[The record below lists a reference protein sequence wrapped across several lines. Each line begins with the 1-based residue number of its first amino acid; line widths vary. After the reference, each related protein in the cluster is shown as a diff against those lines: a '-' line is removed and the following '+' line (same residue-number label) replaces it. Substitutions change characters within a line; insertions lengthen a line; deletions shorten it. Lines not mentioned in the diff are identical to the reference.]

1 VLFPTIRFAMFFA
14 VVFPVSWALVPSSQR
29 WKWFMLG
36 ASWFFYGSWDWRF
49 IALIALSTGGNQAFA
64 HLVHRAPDGAA
75 RRWAVRVAVAA
86 NLAVLG
92 YFKYTGFLSDSG
104 SSVLRGF
111 GFDVTPPD
119 VRIVLPVGISF
130 ITFQALSYVIDVGR
144 KKLAPASLLDFGVY
158 LAFFPHVVAGPIV
171 RASEFLPQ
179 LRVRPDPR
187 KVDVGPAFWLIAAG
201 LFKKVVVASF
211 LADRIV
217 DPLFSSP
224 AQHGGLEALVGIYA
238 YAIQIF
244 ADFSGYTD
252 MAIGLAALL
261 GFRFPQNFNSPYV
274 ATSVQDFWRR
284 WHMTLSRWLR
294 DYVYIPLGGSR
305 KGRRRTYINVF
316 LTMLLGGLWHGAAW
330 TFVVWGA
337 LHGAWQVLERFWR
350 ERSPAAVP
358 GASRSTGPL
367 GPDAPRSA
375 GPLGPLTPWV
385 GRLVTFNVVC
395 LGWVFFRAD
404 SFRTAGEVLS
414 RLFQP
419 SATPLDMVVPLVVG
433 LMLAAQFVPPDL
445 MGRARG
451 GLAQVHPAVLGLG
464 LAMAVV
470 VVDVLGPEGVAPF
483 IYFKF

>member
-1 VLFPTIRFAMFFA
+1 MLFPTIRFAAFFA
-14 VVFPVSWALVPSSQR
+14 LVFPLSWALVPSSHR

-64 HLVHRAPDGAA
+64 HLVHRAPEGSP
-75 RRWAVRVAVAA
+75 RRWAVRAAVVT

-104 SSVLRGF
+104 VSILRAF
-111 GFDVTPPD
+111 GFDIAPVD

-144 KKLAPASLLDFGVY
+144 GKLAPASALDFGVY

-179 LRVRPDPR
+179 LRERPDPR
-187 KVDVGPAFWLIAAG
+187 KVDVGPAFWLIAVG

-217 DPLFSSP
+217 DPLFASP
-224 AQHGGLEALVGIYA
+224 EQHGGLEALVGIYA
-238 YAIQIF
+238 YAVQIY

-261 GFRFPQNFNSPYV
+261 GFRFPQNFDSPYT

-305 KGRRRTYINVF
+305 KGRRRTYISIF

-337 LHGAWQVLERFWR
+337 LHGGWQILERWWR
-350 ERSPAAVP
+350 ERSPAGEDRQP
-358 GASRSTGPL
+358 GPL
-367 GPDAPRSA
+367 S
-375 GPLGPLTPWV
+375 PWV
-385 GRLVTFNVVC
+385 GRLVTFHVVC
-395 LGWVFFRAD
+395 LGWVFFRSD
-404 SFRTAGEVLS
+404 SFRTAGLVLS
-414 RLFQP
+414 RLVQP
-419 SATPLDMVVPLVVG
+419 SPTPLNMVVLLVVA
-433 LMLAAQFVPPDL
+433 LMLAAQFVPGDVV
-445 MGRARG
+445 GRARRS
-451 GLAQVHPAVLGLG
+451 LAEVHPAVLGLG
-464 LAMAVV
+464 LAMVVV

-483 IYFKF
+483 IYFQF

>member
-1 VLFPTIRFAMFFA
+1 VLFPTIRFAVFFA
-14 VVFPVSWALVPSSQR
+14 LVFPVSWALVPSSQR

-64 HLVHRAPDGAA
+64 QLVHRTPEGPA
-75 RRWAVRVAVAA
+75 RRWAVRGAVAA
-86 NLAVLG
+86 NLAALG
-92 YFKYTGFLSDSG
+92 YFKYTGFLTDSG
-104 SSVLRGF
+104 SSILRAF
-111 GFDVTPPD
+111 GFDVAPPD

-144 KKLAPASLLDFGVY
+144 GKLAPTSTLDFGVY

-179 LRVRPDPR
+179 LEHRPDPR
-187 KVDVGPAFWLIAAG
+187 KVDIGPAFWLIGAG

-217 DPLFSSP
+217 DPLFASP
-224 AQHGGLEALVGIYA
+224 EQHGGLEALVGIYA

-252 MAIGLAALL
+252 MAIGLALLL

-274 ATSVQDFWRR
+274 ATSLQDFWRR

-294 DYVYIPLGGSR
+294 DYVYIPLGGGR
-305 KGRRRTYINVF
+305 KGRRRTHINVL

-330 TFVVWGA
+330 TFVIWGA
-337 LHGAWQVLERFWR
+337 LHGAWLAVERFWR
-350 ERSPAAVP
+350 ERRADDAAHEPSPVAA
-358 GASRSTGPL
+358 
-367 GPDAPRSA
+367 
-375 GPLGPLTPWV
+375 WV
-385 GRLVTFNVVC
+385 GWLVTFHVVC
-395 LGWVFFRAD
+395 LGWVFFRAE
-404 SFRTAGEVLS
+404 SFGRAVDVLG
-414 RLFQP
+414 RLLQP
-419 SATPLDMVVPLVVG
+419 SPSPLNAMVPVVVA
-433 LMLAAQFVPPDL
+433 LMLAAQFVPTDL
-445 MGRARG
+445 VGRARG
-451 GLAQVHPAVLGLG
+451 TLAQVHPALLGLG
-464 LAMAVV
+464 LAAAIV

-483 IYFKF
+483 IYFQF

>member
-1 VLFPTIRFAMFFA
+1 MLFPTIRFAAFFA
-14 VVFPVSWALVPSSQR
+14 VVFPISWALVPSTSR
-29 WKWFMLG
+29 WTWFMLG

-64 HLVHRAPDGAA
+64 QLVHRTPEGPA
-75 RRWAVRVAVAA
+75 RRWAVRAAVVT

-104 SSVLRGF
+104 SSILRAF
-111 GFDVTPPD
+111 GFDIAPVD

-144 KKLAPASLLDFGVY
+144 GKLAPTSTLDFGVY

-179 LRVRPDPR
+179 LDEKPDPR
-187 KVDVGPAFWLIAAG
+187 KVDVGPAFWLIAVG

-224 AQHGGLEALVGIYA
+224 EQHGGLEALVGIYA
-238 YAIQIF
+238 YAIQIY

-261 GFRFPQNFNSPYV
+261 GFRFPQNFDSPYT

-305 KGRRRTYINVF
+305 KGRRRTYISIF

-337 LHGAWQVLERFWR
+337 LHGGWQMLERFLR
-350 ERSPAAVP
+350 ERS
-358 GASRSTGPL
+358 ASGTHRAPGPL
-367 GPDAPRSA
+367 N
-375 GPLGPLTPWV
+375 PWV
-385 GRLVTFNVVC
+385 GRLVTFHVVC

-404 SFRTAGEVLS
+404 SFRTAGLVLS

-419 SATPLDMVVPLVVG
+419 SPTPLNMVVPLVVA
-433 LMLAAQFVPPDL
+433 LMLAAQFVPGDL
-445 MGRARG
+445 VGRARSS
-451 GLAQVHPAVLGLG
+451 LAEVHPAVLGLG
-464 LAMAVV
+464 LALVVV

-483 IYFKF
+483 IYFQF

>member
-1 VLFPTIRFAMFFA
+1 VLFPTIRFAAFFA
-14 VVFPVSWALVPSSQR
+14 LVFPLSWVLVPSSTR
-29 WKWFMLG
+29 WKWFMLA
-36 ASWFFYGSWDWRF
+36 ASWFFYGSWNWRF
-49 IALIALSTGGNQAFA
+49 VALIALSTGGNQAFA
-64 HLVHRAPDGAA
+64 RLVHRTAEGPG
-75 RRWAVRVAVAA
+75 RRWAVRAAVAA
-86 NLAVLG
+86 NLGALG
-92 YFKYTGFLSDSG
+92 YFKYTGFLTDSG
-104 SSVLRGF
+104 TSLLRAF

-119 VRIVLPVGISF
+119 LRIVLPIGISF

-144 KKLAPASLLDFGVY
+144 GKLAPASLLDFGVY
-158 LAFFPHVVAGPIV
+158 LSFFPHVVAGPIV

-179 LRVRPDPR
+179 LRERPDPR

-201 LFKKVVVASF
+201 LFKKVVIASF

-224 AQHGGLEALVGIYA
+224 EQHGGLEALVGIYA

-261 GFRFPQNFNSPYV
+261 GFRFPQNFNSPYI

-330 TFVVWGA
+330 TFVAWGA
-337 LHGAWQVLERFWR
+337 LHGGWQMLERVWR
-350 ERSPAAVP
+350 ERRPAGE
-358 GASRSTGPL
+358 GAPNPL
-367 GPDAPRSA
+367 
-375 GPLGPLTPWV
+375 LPWA
-385 GRLVTFNVVC
+385 GRLLTFHVVC

-404 SFRTAGEVLS
+404 SFHTAGLVLS
-414 RLFQP
+414 RLLQP
-419 SATPLDMVVPLVVG
+419 SASPLDRVVPLVIA
-433 LMLAAQFVPPDL
+433 LMLASQLVPQDL
-445 MGRARG
+445 VGRARG
-451 GLAQVHPAVLGLG
+451 ALAQVHPAVLGLG
-464 LAMAVV
+464 LAMAIV

-483 IYFKF
+483 IYFQF

>member
-1 VLFPTIRFAMFFA
+1 VLFPTIRFAAFFA
-14 VVFPVSWALVPSSQR
+14 VVFPLSWVLVPSSTR

-36 ASWFFYGSWDWRF
+36 ASWFFYGAWDWRF
-49 IALIALSTGGNQAFA
+49 VALIALSTGGNQGFA
-64 HLVHRAPDGAA
+64 HLVHRSPEGI
-75 RRWAVRVAVAA
+75 RRWAVRAAVAA
-86 NLAVLG
+86 NLGALG

-104 SSVLRGF
+104 TSVLRGF

-119 VRIVLPVGISF
+119 VRVVLPIGISF
-130 ITFQALSYVIDVGR
+130 VTFQALSYVIDIGR
-144 KKLAPASLLDFGVY
+144 GELAPTSLLDFGVY
-158 LAFFPHVVAGPIV
+158 LSFFPHVVAGPIV

-179 LRVRPDPR
+179 LREQPDPR

-224 AQHGGLEALVGIYA
+224 EQHGGLEALVGIYA

-261 GFRFPQNFNSPYV
+261 GFRFPRNFNSPYT

-305 KGRRRTYINVF
+305 KGRRRTYVNIF

-337 LHGAWQVLERFWR
+337 LHGGWQLLERAWR
-350 ERSPAAVP
+350 ERSPV
-358 GASRSTGPL
+358 GAEPRPPNSRASSPKG
-367 GPDAPRSA
+367 G
-375 GPLGPLTPWV
+375 LGPLAPWV
-385 GRLVTFNVVC
+385 GRLVTFHVVC
-395 LGWVFFRAD
+395 FGWVFFRAD
-404 SFRTAGEVLS
+404 SFRSAGHVLG

-419 SATPLDMVVPLVVG
+419 SASPLDRVVPLVVG
-433 LMLAAQFVPPDL
+433 LMLVAQFVPVDL
-445 MGRARG
+445 VDRGRRSLAR
-451 GLAQVHPAVLGLG
+451 AHPAVLGLG
-464 LAMAVV
+464 LALGIVV
-470 VVDVLGPEGVAPF
+470 TDVLGPEGVPPF
-483 IYFKF
+483 IYFQF

>member
-1 VLFPTIRFAMFFA
+1 MLFPTIRFAAFFA
-14 VVFPVSWALVPSSQR
+14 LVFPLSWVLVPSSHR

-64 HLVHRAPDGAA
+64 HLVHRTPEGPG
-75 RRWAVRVAVAA
+75 RRWAVRGAVAA
-86 NLAVLG
+86 NLAALG
-92 YFKYTGFLSDSG
+92 YFKYTGFLTDSG
-104 SSVLRGF
+104 SSVLRAF
-111 GFDVTPPD
+111 GFDVRPPD
-119 VRIVLPVGISF
+119 LRIVLPIGISF

-144 KKLAPASLLDFGVY
+144 GKLAPTSLLDFGVY

-179 LRVRPDPR
+179 LRERPDPR
-187 KVDVGPAFWLIAAG
+187 KVDVGPAFWLIAVG
-201 LFKKVVVASF
+201 LFKKVVVASY

-217 DPLFSSP
+217 DPLFSNP
-224 AQHGGLEALVGIYA
+224 QQHGGVEALVGIYA
-238 YAIQIF
+238 YAIQIY

-305 KGRRRTYINVF
+305 KGRRRTFINIF

-330 TFVVWGA
+330 TFVAWGA
-337 LHGAWQVLERFWR
+337 LHGGWQVLERLWR
-350 ERSPAAVP
+350 ERVSGGEHREPSAV
-358 GASRSTGPL
+358 GT
-367 GPDAPRSA
+367 
-375 GPLGPLTPWV
+375 WV
-385 GRLVTFNVVC
+385 GRLVTFHVVC

-404 SFRTAGEVLS
+404 SFGTAGDVLS
-414 RLFQP
+414 QLLQP
-419 SATPLDMVVPLVVG
+419 SPTPLNLVVLLVVG
-433 LMLAAQFVPPDL
+433 LMLLSQLVPSD
-445 MGRARG
+445 MVDRARSS
-451 GLAQVHPAVLGLG
+451 LAEVHPAVLGLG
-464 LAMAVV
+464 LASALV

-483 IYFKF
+483 IYFQF

>member
-1 VLFPTIRFAMFFA
+1 MGAAAAACECGVTVLFPTIRFAAFFA
-14 VVFPVSWALVPSSQR
+14 LVFPLSWLLVPSSQR

-36 ASWFFYGSWDWRF
+36 ASWFFYGAWDWRF

-64 HLVHRAPDGAA
+64 HLVHRAPEGTP
-75 RRWAVRVAVAA
+75 RKWAVRAAVAA
-86 NLAVLG
+86 NLTVLG
-92 YFKYTGFLSDSG
+92 YFKYTGFLTDSG
-104 SSVLRGF
+104 SSVLRAL

-119 VRIVLPVGISF
+119 VRIVLPIGISF

-144 KKLAPASLLDFGVY
+144 GELEPVSLLDFAVY
-158 LAFFPHVVAGPIV
+158 LSFFPHVVAGPIV

-179 LRVRPDPR
+179 LRERPDPR

-224 AQHGGLEALVGIYA
+224 EQHGGLEALVGIYA

-261 GFRFPQNFNSPYV
+261 GFRFPQNFNSPYT

-305 KGRRRTYINVF
+305 KGRRRTYINIF

-330 TFVVWGA
+330 TFVAWGA
-337 LHGAWQVLERFWR
+337 LHGAWQMLERAWR
-350 ERSPAAVP
+350 ARAPAAGG
-358 GASRSTGPL
+358 GAPN
-367 GPDAPRSA
+367 PV
-375 GPLGPLTPWV
+375 TPWI
-385 GRLVTFNVVC
+385 GRLVAFHVVC

-404 SFRTAGEVLS
+404 SFHTARLVLG
-414 RLFQP
+414 RLLQP
-419 SATPLDMVVPLVVG
+419 SATPLDRVVPLVVA
-433 LMLAAQFVPPDL
+433 LMLAAQLVPTDL
-445 MGRARG
+445 VARARG
-451 GLAQVHPAVLGLG
+451 GLAAVHPAVLGLG
-464 LAMAVV
+464 LAMGIV

-483 IYFKF
+483 IYFQF

>member
-1 VLFPTIRFAMFFA
+1 VLFPTIRFAAFFA
-14 VVFPVSWALVPSSQR
+14 VLFPLSWVLVPSSTR
-29 WKWFMLG
+29 WKWFVLA

-64 HLVHRAPDGAA
+64 VLVHRFPEGPA
-75 RRWAVRVAVAA
+75 RRWAVRAAVAA
-86 NLAVLG
+86 NLGVLG
-92 YFKYTGFLSDSG
+92 WFKYTGFLADSG
-104 SSVLRGF
+104 TSLLRAF
-111 GFDVTPPD
+111 GFDVSPPD
-119 VRIVLPVGISF
+119 VRIVLPIGISF

-144 KKLAPASLLDFGVY
+144 GKLAPTSLLDFAVY
-158 LAFFPHVVAGPIV
+158 LSFFPHVVAGPIV

-179 LRVRPDPR
+179 LRQRPDPR

-224 AQHGGLEALVGIYA
+224 EQHGGVEALVGVYA
-238 YAIQIF
+238 YAVQIF

-261 GFRFPQNFNSPYV
+261 GFRFPQNFNSPYS

-305 KGRRRTYINVF
+305 KGRRRTYINIF

-337 LHGAWQVLERFWR
+337 LHGAWQMLERVWR
-350 ERSPAAVP
+350 ERVPAA
-358 GASRSTGPL
+358 ADGP
-367 GPDAPRSA
+367 GPDGPGSA
-375 GPLGPLTPWV
+375 GRLGPLAPWV
-385 GRLVTFNVVC
+385 GRLVTFHVVC
-395 LGWVFFRAD
+395 FGWVFFRAD
-404 SFRTAGEVLS
+404 SFRTAGRVLG

-419 SATPLDMVVPLVVG
+419 SASPLDRVVPLVVA
-433 LMLAAQFVPPDL
+433 LMLAAQFVPTDL
-445 MGRARG
+445 LGRARR
-451 GLAQVHPAVLGLG
+451 GLAEVHPAVLGLG
-464 LAMAVV
+464 LAVGIV

-483 IYFKF
+483 IYFQF

>member
-1 VLFPTIRFAMFFA
+1 MLFPTIRFAVFFA
-14 VVFPVSWALVPSSQR
+14 LVFPLSWVLVPSSQR

-64 HLVHRAPDGAA
+64 HLVHRAAEGAP
-75 RRWAVRVAVAA
+75 RRWAVRGAVVA
-86 NLAVLG
+86 NLAALG
-92 YFKYTGFLSDSG
+92 YFKYTGFLTDSG
-104 SSVLRGF
+104 SSVLRAF
-111 GFDVTPPD
+111 GFDISPPD

-144 KKLAPASLLDFGVY
+144 GKLAPTSLLDFGVY

-179 LRVRPDPR
+179 LRERPDPR
-187 KVDVGPAFWLIAAG
+187 KVEVGPAFWLIAVG

-217 DPLFSSP
+217 DPLFASP
-224 AQHGGLEALVGIYA
+224 AQHGGVEALVGIYA

-261 GFRFPQNFNSPYV
+261 GFRFPQNFNSPYT

-305 KGRRRTYINVF
+305 KGRRRTFISIF
-316 LTMLLGGLWHGAAW
+316 LTMVLGGLWHGAAW
-330 TFVVWGA
+330 TFIVWGA
-337 LHGAWQVLERFWR
+337 LHGGWQMLERALR
-350 ERSPAAVP
+350 ERRGGSDGPAL
-358 GASRSTGPL
+358 GALS
-367 GPDAPRSA
+367 
-375 GPLGPLTPWV
+375 PWV
-385 GRLVTFNVVC
+385 GRLVTFHVVC

-404 SFRTAGEVLS
+404 SFGTAGLVLS
-414 RLFQP
+414 RLFASSP
-419 SATPLDMVVPLVVG
+419 TPLNMVVPLVVA
-433 LMLAAQFVPPDL
+433 LMLAAQFVPMDL
-445 MGRARG
+445 VDRARSSV
-451 GLAQVHPAVLGLG
+451 AQVHPAALG
-464 LAMAVV
+464 LALAMVVV

-483 IYFKF
+483 IYFQF